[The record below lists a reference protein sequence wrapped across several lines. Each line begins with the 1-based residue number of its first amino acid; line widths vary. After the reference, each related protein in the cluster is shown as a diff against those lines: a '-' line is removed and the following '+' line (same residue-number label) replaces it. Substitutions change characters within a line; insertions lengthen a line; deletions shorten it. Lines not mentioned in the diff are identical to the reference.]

1 MKESILSIAALAA
14 SCALAGTYTHTTYT
28 GSDTNLKTLAVVTD
42 GKFVLGTGDYAGEEW
57 TWTKERVYDGFTAI
71 KDGDNIAQR
80 WFEPGW
86 VNGDSKRNW
95 AGYQTAEPV
104 VVTHISFVT
113 RHDEYAERARGCR
126 FEGANTA
133 DFSDAVALYAVPAD
147 ADVGTLKA
155 GWVEVDVAGAA
166 LSSPFTYLRVVA
178 DDEFCGNFIEV
189 EFYGKTWADA
199 TSEAPS
205 AAPQNFTLASAGD
218 DADTV
223 TLAWEIPGF
232 SCMSTRVFRATAPG
246 GPFTTIVAT
255 LPSTTATCTDSLART
270 PGVAYY
276 YCAWFFNV
284 KDAAELASPVS
295 ATQEHRH
302 YAEIAYDW
310 ATMTPIAQAQWN
322 ANGAPLAF
330 DGDTTTFPDLNAESD
345 DLKKLFKVGVDLG
358 AEYVATGFKV
368 YPRTNNSLGERAN
381 GAYLAGSSDASDLD
395 NLSWAAN
402 PVALSPEMAGI
413 AASEETWYAFS
424 TTNHAPCRFIYLMKP
439 TSSDFYGNVAE
450 LKLYGYPQSNVA
462 SVLLAPED
470 IAAEWHGTRAVITWA
485 ASPNAA
491 SYQVER
497 KADGGDWTVVA
508 QGLTEQQYVDRP
520 ERPTRVGYI
529 YRVASVDGN
538 GGLAYTISI
547 TPTGTP
553 AAPGLAITIR

>member
-1 MKESILSIAALAA
+1 MRKTIIAAIAFAA
-14 SCALAGTYTHTTYT
+14 SCARAGTYTHTTD
-28 GSDTNLKTLAVVTD
+28 GIVGVNLKTYAVKTD
-42 GKFVLGTGDYAGEEW
+42 GKFVLGTGDYSDSEW
-57 TWTKERVYDGFTAI
+57 DWTKERVYDEVTELQN
-71 KDGDNIAQR
+71 GDEVVQR
-80 WFEPGW
+80 WFEPGS
-86 VNGDSKRNW
+86 VNGDGNCNW
-95 AGYQTAEPV
+95 AGYQTQSPV
-104 VVTHISFVT
+104 VVTHISFLT
-113 RHDEYAERARGCR
+113 RHDDYASRARGCR

-133 DFSDAVALYAVPAD
+133 DFSDAVALYTVPAD
-147 ADVGTLKA
+147 AELETLKA

-189 EFYGKTWADA
+189 EFYGKTWAEA
-199 TSEAPS
+199 TSEAPA
-205 AAPQNFTLASAGD
+205 AAPRNFTLASAGD

-223 TLAWEIPGF
+223 TLSWDLPSF

-255 LPSTTATCTDSLART
+255 LSSTTATCTDAFART

-276 YCAWFFNV
+276 YCAQFFNV
-284 KDAAELASPVS
+284 RDAAELAGPVS

-345 DLKKLFKVGVDLG
+345 DLKKIFKIGVDLG

-368 YPRTNNSLGERAN
+368 YPRTNNSLGARAN
-381 GAYLAGSSDASDLD
+381 GAYLAGSSDASDIA

-413 AASEETWYAFS
+413 AASEETWYTFS
-424 TTNHAPCRFIYLMKP
+424 TTNRTPCRFIYLMKP
-439 TSSDFYGNVAE
+439 TSPDFYGNVAE
-450 LKLYGYPQSNVA
+450 LKLYGYPQSSVA
-462 SVLLAPED
+462 SVLLAPEN
-470 IAAEWHGTRAVITWA
+470 AAAAWRRSKVALTWT

-491 SYQVER
+491 SYRVER
-497 KADGGDWTVVA
+497 KADGGAWTLA
-508 QGLTEQQYVDRP
+508 AEGLTAPAYTDYP
-520 ERPTRVGYI
+520 ERPTKVVYT

-538 GGLAYTISI
+538 GDLAYTVDL
-547 TPTGTP
+547 TPSGTP
-553 AAPGLAITIR
+553 VAPALAVIIQ

>member
-28 GSDTNLKTLAVVTD
+28 GSDTNLKTIAVAAD
-42 GKFVLGTGDYAGEEW
+42 GKFVLGTGDYSNGEW
-57 TWTKERVYDGFTAI
+57 DWTKERVYDEVTELQNGESV
-71 KDGDNIAQR
+71 DYR
-80 WFEPGW
+80 WFEPGS
-86 VNGDSKRNW
+86 VHGDSECNW
-95 AGYQTAEPV
+95 AGYQTQSPV
-104 VVTHISFVT
+104 VVTHISFLT
-113 RHDEYAERARGCR
+113 RHDNYASRARECR

-133 DFSDAVALYAVPAD
+133 DFSDAVALYTVPAD
-147 ADVGTLKA
+147 ADVETLKA

-246 GPFTTIVAT
+246 GPFITIVAT

-276 YCAWFFNV
+276 YCARFFNV
-284 KDAAELASPVS
+284 KDAAELAGPVS

-381 GAYLAGSSDASDLD
+381 GAYLAGSSDASDIA

-424 TTNHAPCRFIYLMKP
+424 TTNHTPCRFIYLMKP

-462 SVLLAPED
+462 SVLLAPENA
-470 IAAEWHGTRAVITWA
+470 AAEWHGTRAVITWA

-497 KADGGDWTVVA
+497 KADGGEWSIVA
-508 QGLTEQQYVDRP
+508 QGISGQQYTDYP
-520 ERPTRVGYI
+520 ERPTKVGYT

-538 GGLAYTISI
+538 AGLAYTISI

-553 AAPGLAITIR
+553 AAPGLSIFFR

>member
-1 MKESILSIAALAA
+1 M
-14 SCALAGTYTHTTYT
+14 
-28 GSDTNLKTLAVVTD
+28 
-42 GKFVLGTGDYAGEEW
+42 
-57 TWTKERVYDGFTAI
+57 
-71 KDGDNIAQR
+71 
-80 WFEPGW
+80 
-86 VNGDSKRNW
+86 
-95 AGYQTAEPV
+95 
-104 VVTHISFVT
+104 VTHISFLA
-113 RHDEYAERARGCR
+113 RNDEDECAMRARGCR
-126 FEGANTA
+126 FEGANKA
-133 DFSDAVALYAVPAD
+133 DFSDAVVLYTVPAD
-147 ADVGTLKA
+147 ADVETLKA

-178 DDEFCGNFIEV
+178 DDAFCGNFIEV

-223 TLAWEIPGF
+223 TLTWDIPGF

-255 LPSTTATCTDSLART
+255 LPSTTATCTDALART

-276 YCAWFFNV
+276 YCARFLNV
-284 KDAAELASPVS
+284 KDAAELAGPVS

-310 ATMTPIAQAQWN
+310 ATMMPIVQAQWITY
-322 ANGAPLAF
+322 GALLAF

-381 GAYLAGSSDASDLD
+381 GAYLAGSSDASDIA

-424 TTNHAPCRFIYLMKP
+424 TTNHTPCRFIYLMKP
-439 TSSDFYGNVAE
+439 TSSEFYGNVAE

-462 SVLLAPED
+462 SVLLAPENA
-470 IAAEWHGTRAVITWA
+470 AAEWHGTRAVITWA

-491 SYQVER
+491 SYKVER
-497 KADGGDWTVVA
+497 STDGGAWEPIA
-508 QGLTEQQYVDRP
+508 ASLTETAYTDNGV
-520 ERPTRVGYI
+520 TSAKHTYT
-529 YRVASVDGN
+529 YRVASVDGS
-538 GGLAYTISI
+538 GQTAYTADLV
-547 TPTGTP
+547 PTGTP
-553 AAPGLAITIR
+553 TFGLTIVFR

>member
-1 MKESILSIAALAA
+1 M
-14 SCALAGTYTHTTYT
+14 
-28 GSDTNLKTLAVVTD
+28 
-42 GKFVLGTGDYAGEEW
+42 
-57 TWTKERVYDGFTAI
+57 
-71 KDGDNIAQR
+71 
-80 WFEPGW
+80 
-86 VNGDSKRNW
+86 
-95 AGYQTAEPV
+95 
-104 VVTHISFVT
+104 
-113 RHDEYAERARGCR
+113 
-126 FEGANTA
+126 
-133 DFSDAVALYAVPAD
+133 
-147 ADVGTLKA
+147 
-155 GWVEVDVAGAA
+155 DVAGAA

-178 DDEFCGNFIEV
+178 DDKYCGNFIEV

-223 TLAWEIPGF
+223 TLTWDIPGF

-276 YCAWFFNV
+276 YCARFFNV
-284 KDAAELASPVS
+284 KDAAELAGPVS

-310 ATMTPIAQAQWN
+310 TTMTPIAQAEWN
-322 ANGAPLAF
+322 ADGASRAF
-330 DGDTTTFPDLNAESD
+330 DNDTTTFPDLNASTD

-381 GAYLAGSSDASDLD
+381 GAYLAGSSDASDIA

-424 TTNHAPCRFIYLMKP
+424 TTNHTPCRFIYLMKP

-470 IAAEWHGTRAVITWA
+470 LSAEWHGTRAVVTWT

-508 QGLTEQQYVDRP
+508 QGLAEQQYVDRP

-553 AAPGLAITIR
+553 AAPGLSIFFR